1 VRALRFWREN
11 VKRRV
16 VITGMGAI
24 TPLAVGVEASWK
36 KLCAGESGIKRIT
49 QFDASSLKC
58 QVAGEVWDFR
68 AEDFMT
74 AKKSRRGDR
83 FVHFLLA
90 ATKMALE
97 DSTLQIGPDE
107 EYRTGVVAATAIGS
121 CKTFEA
127 NHELILR
134 GRMKNVTPYLVI
146 NLSANTAAGE
156 MAAMCMARG
165 PHHFLQEAC
174 SGGTNA
180 IGLGF
185 RAIIHGEAEVMLVG
199 GADAGISPTLMASL
213 DNLGAIA
220 TSWNDQ
226 PHKSSR
232 PFEKRRNGFVT
243 SEGSGVLILEELEH
257 AKARGAN
264 IYAELLG
271 YGSTCDAYHAVAP
284 LPSGEGA
291 AKCMELCLQ
300 DAGITPDE
308 IDYINAHGTSTV
320 ANDETETLAVKKL
333 FESRAKKI
341 PMSANKSMIGHMW
354 GAAGAVEGIFTAK
367 TLSEGIIPPT
377 INLDETDP
385 KCDLDYV
392 PYKARSKEVRLALSN
407 SFGFGGINASIVL
420 KKYED

>member
-1 VRALRFWREN
+1 M
-11 VKRRV
+11 KRRV
-16 VITGMGAI
+16 VITGVGAV
-24 TPLAVGVEASWK
+24 TPLAVGVEESWK

-58 QVAGEVWDFR
+58 QVAGEVQDFKP
-68 AEDFMT
+68 EDFLT
-74 AKKSRRGDR
+74 PKKVKRTDR

-90 ATKMALE
+90 ATKMAIE
-97 DSTLQIGPDE
+97 DGQLQIDPDE
-107 EYRTGVVAATAIGS
+107 EYRAGVIAATAIGS

-127 NHELILR
+127 NHGLILS

-156 MAAMCMARG
+156 MAAMCRARG

-180 IGLGF
+180 IGMGF
-185 RAIIHGEAEVMLVG
+185 KTIIHGEALVMLVG

-220 TSWNDQ
+220 TSWNEQ

-232 PFEKRRNGFVT
+232 PFDRKRNGFVT

-257 AKARGAN
+257 ARARGAK
-264 IYAELLG
+264 IYGEILG

-291 AKCMELCLQ
+291 VKCMELSIE
-300 DAGITPDE
+300 DAGISPDE

-320 ANDETETLAVKKL
+320 ANDETETLAMKKL
-333 FESRAKKI
+333 FGPRVKEI
-341 PMSANKSMIGHMW
+341 MISANKSMIGHMW
-354 GAAGAVEGIFTAK
+354 GAAGAVEGIFSAK
-367 TLSEGIIPPT
+367 TLQEGIVPPT
-377 INLDETDP
+377 INLDEADP
-385 KCDLDYV
+385 NCDLDYV
-392 PYKARSKEVRLALSN
+392 PHKSRRADVRFALSN

-420 KKYED
+420 QKYKD

>member
-1 VRALRFWREN
+1 VTR
-11 VKRRV
+11 KI

-24 TPLAVGVEASWK
+24 TPLAVGVEESWE
-36 KLCAGESGIKRIT
+36 KLCAGDSGIKNVT

-58 QVAGEVWDFR
+58 QVAGEIREFV
-68 AEDFMT
+68 AEDFLRP
-74 AKKSRRGDR
+74 KKIRRVDR

-90 ATKMALE
+90 ATKMAME
-97 DSTLQIGPDE
+97 DSQLKVNSSE
-107 EYRTGVVAATAIGS
+107 EYRVGIIAATAIGS

-127 NHELILR
+127 NHELIVQ
-134 GRMKNVTPYLVI
+134 GHMEKVTPNLVI

-156 MAAMCMARG
+156 MAAMCGARG

-174 SGGTNA
+174 SAGTNA

-185 RAIIHGEAEVMLVG
+185 KAIKHGEAEVMIVG

-226 PHKSSR
+226 PQRSSR
-232 PFEKRRNGFVT
+232 PFEKNRNGFVT

-257 AKARGAN
+257 AKARGAE
-264 IYAELLG
+264 IYAEIVG

-284 LPSGEGA
+284 LPSGESA
-291 AKCMELCLQ
+291 AKCMEIGVEE
-300 DAGITPDE
+300 AGIMPE
-308 IDYINAHGTSTV
+308 QIEYINAHGTSTM
-320 ANDETETLAVKKL
+320 ANDETETIAVKKL
-333 FESRAKKI
+333 FGQKAKEI
-341 PMSANKSMIGHMW
+341 MISANKSMTGHMW

-367 TLSEGIIPPT
+367 TLQEGLIPPT
-377 INLDETDP
+377 INLDEPDP

-392 PYKARSKEVRLALSN
+392 PHQARRSNITFALSN
-407 SFGFGGINASIVL
+407 SFGFGGINASIVF
-420 KKYED
+420 KRFEK